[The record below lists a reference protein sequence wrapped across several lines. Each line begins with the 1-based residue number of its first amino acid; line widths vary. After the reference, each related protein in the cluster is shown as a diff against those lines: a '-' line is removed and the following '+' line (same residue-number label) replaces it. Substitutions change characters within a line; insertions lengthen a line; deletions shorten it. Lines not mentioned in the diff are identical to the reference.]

1 MCTMYTANWDA
12 KYAKNTGSSDPSIG
26 AKYTYTHSTF
36 YGKKGVALSCP
47 APASGA
53 ESEYISKTGTYI
65 KGGVKPV
72 KASQ

>member
-1 MCTMYTANWDA
+1 MYTANWDA

-47 APASGA
+47 APASD
-53 ESEYISKTGTYI
+53 YISPAGTYI
-65 KGGVKPV
+65 KGGSKPV